1 MSKQKKKGFTLIE
14 LLAVIVVLAIIL
26 VIAVPKILE
35 VIENAKL
42 KAYEDSVNLM
52 IKQAH
57 LDYGSKNVT
66 GSKVEYPVSYEYGID
81 SDGETIQTNEKEVG
95 LLNFKG
101 DKPSEGTIVVDELG
115 KVTVQNLVSKDRKFC
130 AIKGAGEKNATV
142 GRAIELNCI
151 EEPEKKV
158 VDVKPCELEI
168 DKNDENI
175 MYIDSVEDMYAFSD
189 SVNSGNTYSGKT
201 IKIRN
206 DLDFKGYSEKKNVC
220 GLSST
225 FEPIG
230 NSNHRFS
237 GKIDGNIKYIKNLT
251 IDKTGSD
258 NVGIFG
264 YTSGAS
270 FVGINLENITVKGKN
285 YVGGLIG
292 HASGTGTTVNEVVA
306 KNIDIV
312 GTGINVGGISGHYGS
327 ITNVIIKSGKVKGDY
342 QVHGIE
348 GYDGSN
354 TIVKNSIV
362 ENLEITARATYYGPI
377 SHYSSNS
384 YYSNKVTINGQAQTG
399 GISENATSNINMY
412 EYAGLDTYI
421 GGDNDSSGYYFD
433 YENDNSNNIVLKSVK
448 KDPITF
454 NLAGEGTQEN
464 PYIIRNMKEWKM
476 VSGVPNREVYYKINN
491 DIDLSSGHFYMI
503 GSAGNPFSGKIDGN
517 LSRLYNLNIDIAPAD
532 NVGIF
537 GYVTSTASFV
547 GLNLENIMVKGNNS
561 VGGLIGEGTTKTQI
575 NEVVAKN
582 IDIVGTGIN
591 VGGISGHYGSITN
604 VIIKSGKVKG
614 DYQVHGIEGYDGSNT
629 IVKNSIVENLEII
642 ARTTYYGPISHY
654 SSNSYYSNKVTIN
667 GKEQTNGLSENATSN
682 INMYEYAGLDTYV
695 GGDNDSS
702 GYYFDY
708 ENDNSNN
715 IVLKSVKKDPITFT
729 LAGEGTKENPYLI
742 RNMKE
747 WKMVAGRPNR
757 EVYYK
762 ISNDIDLS
770 SGHFYMIGSAGN
782 PFSGKVDG
790 NLSRLSNLNV
800 DIAPAD
806 NVGIF
811 GYVTSTASFVGLNL
825 ENIMVKGNN
834 SVGGLIGEGTTK
846 TQINE
851 VVAKNIDIVGTGI
864 NVGGISGHY
873 GSITNVIIKSGK
885 VKGDYQVHGIEGYD
899 GSNTIV
905 KNSIVENLEITARA
919 TYYGPISHYS
929 SNSYYSNKVTINGN
943 VQTNGFDSEYIDDLD
958 YYTNKVETRL
968 NGDKNN
974 TGYYFDYVYSK
985 GGIYLV
991 NKYDKQES
999 DDDTP
1004 NDQKTCKVTYGTE
1017 QRGCYRYTSG
1027 THDGYKYRS
1036 PSSGVLEDGNGAAC
1050 TGTGLSAAFRKKVY
1064 YSCN

>member
-66 GSKVEYPVSYEYGID
+66 GSKTTYPVSYEYGID

-130 AIKGAGEKNATV
+130 AIKGAGEKNAIV
-142 GRAIELNCI
+142 GRATELNCI

-230 NSNHRFS
+230 NSNHPFS

-251 IDKTGSD
+251 IDKAGSD

-264 YTSGAS
+264 YVTTNAS
-270 FVGINLENITVKGKN
+270 FVGINLENITVKGKRN
-285 YVGGLIG
+285 VGSLVGYAQG
-292 HASGTGTTVNEVVA
+292 EATKVNEVVA
-306 KNIDIV
+306 KNV
-312 GTGINVGGISGHYGS
+312 NVSGTDCYIGGIIGYTGKV
-327 ITNVIIKSGKVKGDY
+327 TNVIIKSGTISG
-342 QVHGIE
+342 GTFASPII
-348 GYDGSN
+348 GYGGGTSN
-354 TIVKNSIV
+354 VIV
-362 ENLEITARATYYGPI
+362 ENATVSGTYVNPI
-377 SHYSSNS
+377 SYSYNS
-384 YYSNKVTINGQAQTG
+384 STSYNSNKVIVNGNAQTNG
-399 GISENATSNINMY
+399 LSESATSNINMY

-421 GGDNDSSGYYFD
+421 GGDNDSTGYYFD
-433 YENDNSNNIVLKSVK
+433 YESDTSNNIVLKSVK
-448 KDPITF
+448 KNPITF
-454 NLAGEGTQEN
+454 N
-464 PYIIRNMKEWKM
+464 
-476 VSGVPNREVYYKINN
+476 
-491 DIDLSSGHFYMI
+491 
-503 GSAGNPFSGKIDGN
+503 
-517 LSRLYNLNIDIAPAD
+517 
-532 NVGIF
+532 
-537 GYVTSTASFV
+537 
-547 GLNLENIMVKGNNS
+547 
-561 VGGLIGEGTTKTQI
+561 
-575 NEVVAKN
+575 
-582 IDIVGTGIN
+582 
-591 VGGISGHYGSITN
+591 
-604 VIIKSGKVKG
+604 
-614 DYQVHGIEGYDGSNT
+614 
-629 IVKNSIVENLEII
+629 
-642 ARTTYYGPISHY
+642 
-654 SSNSYYSNKVTIN
+654 
-667 GKEQTNGLSENATSN
+667 
-682 INMYEYAGLDTYV
+682 
-695 GGDNDSS
+695 
-702 GYYFDY
+702 
-708 ENDNSNN
+708 
-715 IVLKSVKKDPITFT
+715 

-747 WKMVAGRPNR
+747 WKMVSGTPNR

-762 ISNDIDLS
+762 LANDIDLN
-770 SGHFYMIGSAGN
+770 SGQFYMIGSAGN

-790 NLSRLSNLNV
+790 NLSRLYNLNL

-811 GYVTSTASFVGLNL
+811 GYVTTNASFVGLNL
-825 ENIMVKGNN
+825 ENITVKGKRN
-834 SVGGLIGEGTTK
+834 VGSLVGYAQGEATK
-846 TQINE
+846 VNE
-851 VVAKNIDIVGTGI
+851 VVAKNVNVSGTDCYI
-864 NVGGISGHY
+864 GGIIGY
-873 GSITNVIIKSGK
+873 TGKVTNVIIKSGTIS
-885 VKGDYQVHGIEGYD
+885 GGTFASPIIGY
-899 GSNTIV
+899 GGGTSNV
-905 KNSIVENLEITARA
+905 IVENA
-919 TYYGPISHYS
+919 TVSGTYVNPISYS
-929 SNSYYSNKVTINGN
+929 YNSSTSYNSNKVKVNGN

-1004 NDQKTCKVTYGTE
+1004 SSQKNCKVTYGAE
-1017 QRGCYRYTSG
+1017 VKGCYRYTSG

-1036 PSSGVLEDGNGAAC
+1036 PSSGELDDGNGGAC

>member
-35 VIENAKL
+35 VIENARL

-66 GSKVEYPVSYEYGID
+66 GSKTTYPVSYEYGID

-142 GRAIELNCI
+142 GRATELNCI

-230 NSNHRFS
+230 NSSHPFS

-251 IDKTGSD
+251 IDKTGND

-264 YTSGAS
+264 YVGETAS
-270 FVGINLENITVKGKN
+270 FVGLNLENITVKGKS
-285 YVGGLIG
+285 YVGSLVGYAANSSNMTI
-292 HASGTGTTVNEVVA
+292 NEVVA
-306 KNIDIV
+306 KNINISGV
-312 GTGINVGGISGHYGS
+312 NNVGGIIGYNG
-327 ITNVIIKSGKVKGDY
+327 VISNIIVKGGSVTGSADVY
-342 QVHGIE
+342 GIQ
-348 GYDGSN
+348 GWYWNSN
-354 TIVKNSIV
+354 FRVKNSIV
-362 ENLEITARATYYGPI
+362 ENVAITVSPGNYGGPI
-377 SHYSSNS
+377 SYNKDNS
-384 YYSNKVTINGQAQTG
+384 YYSNKVTVNGEVQTNG
-399 GISENATSNINMY
+399 LSENAISNINMY

-421 GGDNDSSGYYFD
+421 GGDSNSTGYYFD

-464 PYIIRNMKEWKM
+464 PYLIKNIKEWKM
-476 VSGVPNREVYYKINN
+476 VAGVPNREVYYKINN

-503 GSAGNPFSGKIDGN
+503 GSASNPFNGKVDGN
-517 LSRLYNLNIDIAPAD
+517 LSRLYNLNLDIAPAD

-537 GYVTSTASFV
+537 GYVSGIANFV
-547 GLNLENIMVKGNNS
+547 GINLENITVKGKSYVGSLVGYAANS
-561 VGGLIGEGTTKTQI
+561 SNMTI

-582 IDIVGTGIN
+582 INISGVNN
-591 VGGISGHYGSITN
+591 VGGIIGFNGVISN
-604 VIIKSGKVKG
+604 VIVKG
-614 DYQVHGIEGYDGSNT
+614 GSVAASSVGAYGIQGWYYNSKLR
-629 IVKNSIVENLEII
+629 VKNSIVENVAITVSPGNF
-642 ARTTYYGPISHY
+642 AGPISY
-654 SSNSYYSNKVTIN
+654 NKDNSYYSNKVTVN
-667 GKEQTNGLSENATSN
+667 GEVQTNGLSENAISN
-682 INMYEYAGLDTYV
+682 INMYEYAGLDTYI
-695 GGDNDSS
+695 GGDSNST

-715 IVLKSVKKDPITFT
+715 IVLKSVKKDPITFN
-729 LAGEGTKENPYLI
+729 LAGEGTQENPYLI
-742 RNMKE
+742 KNIKE
-747 WKMVAGRPNR
+747 WKMVAGVPNR

-762 ISNDIDLS
+762 INNDIDLS
-770 SGHFYMIGSAGN
+770 SGHFYMIGSASN
-782 PFSGKVDG
+782 PFYGKVDG
-790 NLSRLSNLNV
+790 NLSRLYNLNL

-811 GYVTSTASFVGLNL
+811 GYVENTASFVGINL
-825 ENIMVKGNN
+825 ENITVKGKAKVGSLVGYAAN
-834 SVGGLIGEGTTK
+834 SSNIT
-846 TQINE
+846 INE
-851 VVAKNIDIVGTGI
+851 VVAKNINISGEN
-864 NVGGISGHY
+864 NVGGIIGYNGVIS
-873 GSITNVIIKSGK
+873 NVI
-885 VKGDYQVHGIEGYD
+885 VKGGSVAASRVGAYGIQGWYYN
-899 GSNTIV
+899 SKLRV
-905 KNSIVENLEITARA
+905 KNSIVENVAITVSPGNFA
-919 TYYGPISHYS
+919 GPISYNKD
-929 SNSYYSNKVTINGN
+929 NSYYSNKVTVNG
-943 VQTNGFDSEYIDDLD
+943 VEQTNGFDSSYIDDLD
-958 YYTNKVETRL
+958 YYTGKVETI
-968 NGDKNN
+968 NDGDKNN
-974 TGYYFDYVYSK
+974 TGYYFDYVQSK
-985 GGIYLV
+985 KGIYL
-991 NKYDKQES
+991 
-999 DDDTP
+999 T
-1004 NDQKTCKVTYGTE
+1004 KV
-1017 QRGCYRYTSG
+1017 
-1027 THDGYKYRS
+1027 K
-1036 PSSGVLEDGNGAAC
+1036 
-1050 TGTGLSAAFRKKVY
+1050 
-1064 YSCN
+1064 

>member
-1 MSKQKKKGFTLIE
+1 MGKQKKKGFTLIE

-101 DKPSEGTIVVDELG
+101 DKPSEGTIV
-115 KVTVQNLVSKDRKFC
+115 
-130 AIKGAGEKNATV
+130 
-142 GRAIELNCI
+142 GRATELNCI

-230 NSNHRFS
+230 NSNHPFS
-237 GKIDGNIKYIKNLT
+237 GTIDGNIKYIKNLT
-251 IDKTGSD
+251 IDKTGID

-264 YTSGAS
+264 YVTNKAS

-285 YVGGLIG
+285 YVGGLYGYATNNGTILNELTLKNVNTSGNQYIG
-292 HASGTGTTVNEVVA
+292 GLVGRNGTAN
-306 KNIDIV
+306 NIIV
-312 GTGINVGGISGHYGS
+312 
-327 ITNVIIKSGKVKGDY
+327 KSGKMAGNVY
-342 QVHGIE
+342 ASPII
-348 GYDGSN
+348 GYDGN
-354 TIVKNSIV
+354 VGNSIV
-362 ENLEITARATYYGPI
+362 ENATVTGT
-377 SHYSSNS
+377 YSSSIS
-384 YYSNKVTINGQAQTG
+384 YYYNSNTSYCSNKVVLNENAQTSG
-399 GISENATSNINMY
+399 LSESATNNINMY
-412 EYAGLDTYI
+412 EYAGLDTYM
-421 GGDNDSSGYYFD
+421 GGDNDSTGYYFD
-433 YENDNSNNIVLKSVK
+433 YESDTSNNIILKSVK
-448 KDPITF
+448 K
-454 NLAGEGTQEN
+454 N
-464 PYIIRNMKEWKM
+464 
-476 VSGVPNREVYYKINN
+476 
-491 DIDLSSGHFYMI
+491 
-503 GSAGNPFSGKIDGN
+503 
-517 LSRLYNLNIDIAPAD
+517 
-532 NVGIF
+532 
-537 GYVTSTASFV
+537 
-547 GLNLENIMVKGNNS
+547 
-561 VGGLIGEGTTKTQI
+561 
-575 NEVVAKN
+575 
-582 IDIVGTGIN
+582 
-591 VGGISGHYGSITN
+591 
-604 VIIKSGKVKG
+604 
-614 DYQVHGIEGYDGSNT
+614 
-629 IVKNSIVENLEII
+629 
-642 ARTTYYGPISHY
+642 
-654 SSNSYYSNKVTIN
+654 
-667 GKEQTNGLSENATSN
+667 
-682 INMYEYAGLDTYV
+682 
-695 GGDNDSS
+695 
-702 GYYFDY
+702 
-708 ENDNSNN
+708 
-715 IVLKSVKKDPITFT
+715 PITFT
-729 LAGEGTKENPYLI
+729 LGGEGTKENPYLI

-747 WKMVAGRPNR
+747 WKMISGTPNR

-762 ISNDIDLS
+762 LANDIDLN
-770 SGHFYMIGSAGN
+770 SGQFYMIGSSYN
-782 PFSGKVDG
+782 QFSGKVDG
-790 NLSRLSNLNV
+790 NLFKLHNLNL
-800 DIAPAD
+800 DIAPSD

-811 GYVTSTASFVGLNL
+811 GYVTNKASFVGINL
-825 ENIMVKGNN
+825 ENITVKGKNY
-834 SVGGLIGEGTTK
+834 VGGLYGYATNNGTILNELTLKNVNTSGNQYIGGLVGRNGTA
-846 TQINE
+846 N
-851 VVAKNIDIVGTGI
+851 NIIV
-864 NVGGISGHY
+864 
-873 GSITNVIIKSGK
+873 KSGK
-885 VKGDYQVHGIEGYD
+885 MAGNVYASPIIGYD
-899 GSNTIV
+899 GNV
-905 KNSIVENLEITARA
+905 GNSIVENA
-919 TYYGPISHYS
+919 TVTGTYS
-929 SNSYYSNKVTINGN
+929 SSISYYYNSNTSYCSNKVVLNGN
-943 VQTNGFDSEYIDDLD
+943 AQTSGFDSEYIDDLD

-1004 NDQKTCKVTYGTE
+1004 ISQKNCKVTYGTE

-1036 PSSGVLEDGNGAAC
+1036 PSSGELDDGNGGAC

-1064 YSCN
+1064 YTCN

>member
-1 MSKQKKKGFTLIE
+1 MDKNKKKGFTLIE

-52 IKQAH
+52 IKQAQ

-66 GSKVEYPVSYEYGID
+66 ENNTEYPVSYEYGID

-142 GRAIELNCI
+142 GRATELNCI
-151 EEPEKKV
+151 EEPEKPV

-230 NSNHRFS
+230 NSNHPFR

-264 YTSGAS
+264 YTDGAS
-270 FVGINLENITVKGKN
+270 FVGINLENITVKGKRS
-285 YVGGLIG
+285 VGGLIG
-292 HASGTGTTVNEVVA
+292 HTTGTGTTINEVVA
-306 KNIDIV
+306 KNV
-312 GTGINVGGISGHYGS
+312 NVTGTDSYIGGITGYTGKV
-327 ITNVIIKSGKVKGDY
+327 TNVIIKSGTISGGTY
-342 QVHGIE
+342 ASPIIGF
-348 GYDGSN
+348 DGSVSN
-354 TIVKNSIV
+354 VIV
-362 ENLEITARATYYGPI
+362 ENATVSGTYATGSI
-377 SHYSSNS
+377 SYSYNS
-384 YYSNKVTINGQAQTG
+384 STSYNSNKVIVNGTAQTG
-399 GISENATSNINMY
+399 GLSESATSNINMY
-412 EYAGLDTYI
+412 EYAGLDTWI
-421 GGDNDSSGYYFD
+421 GGDNNSTGYYFD

-454 NLAGEGTQEN
+454 NLAGEGT
-464 PYIIRNMKEWKM
+464 
-476 VSGVPNREVYYKINN
+476 
-491 DIDLSSGHFYMI
+491 
-503 GSAGNPFSGKIDGN
+503 
-517 LSRLYNLNIDIAPAD
+517 
-532 NVGIF
+532 
-537 GYVTSTASFV
+537 
-547 GLNLENIMVKGNNS
+547 
-561 VGGLIGEGTTKTQI
+561 
-575 NEVVAKN
+575 
-582 IDIVGTGIN
+582 
-591 VGGISGHYGSITN
+591 
-604 VIIKSGKVKG
+604 
-614 DYQVHGIEGYDGSNT
+614 
-629 IVKNSIVENLEII
+629 
-642 ARTTYYGPISHY
+642 
-654 SSNSYYSNKVTIN
+654 
-667 GKEQTNGLSENATSN
+667 
-682 INMYEYAGLDTYV
+682 
-695 GGDNDSS
+695 
-702 GYYFDY
+702 
-708 ENDNSNN
+708 
-715 IVLKSVKKDPITFT
+715 
-729 LAGEGTKENPYLI
+729 KENPYLI

-747 WKMVAGRPNR
+747 WKMVAGIPNR
-757 EVYYK
+757 NVYYK
-762 ISNDIDLS
+762 INNDIDLS
-770 SGHFYMIGSAGN
+770 SGQFYMIGSENN
-782 PFSGKVDG
+782 PFGGKIDG
-790 NLSRLSNLNV
+790 NLSKLYNLNM
-800 DIAPAD
+800 DIAPAY

-811 GYVTSTASFVGLNL
+811 GYTNGASFVGINL
-825 ENIMVKGNN
+825 ENITIKGKR
-834 SVGGLIGEGTTK
+834 SVGGLIGHTTGTGTT
-846 TQINE
+846 INE
-851 VVAKNIDIVGTGI
+851 VVAKNVNVTGTDSYI
-864 NVGGISGHY
+864 GGITGY
-873 GSITNVIIKSGK
+873 TGKVTNVIIKSGTIS
-885 VKGDYQVHGIEGYD
+885 GGTYASPIIGFD
-899 GSNTIV
+899 GSVSNV
-905 KNSIVENLEITARA
+905 IVENA
-919 TYYGPISHYS
+919 TVSGTYATGSISYS
-929 SNSYYSNKVTINGN
+929 YNSSTSYNSNKVTVNGQ

-1017 QRGCYRYTSG
+1017 QHGCYRYTSG

-1036 PSSGVLEDGNGAAC
+1036 PSSGELEDGNGAAC